1 MDKVVDHLLV
11 FHGNAEIQDFP
22 GNYTDYRE
30 WKEMKAFFEA
40 EEKKNAE
47 KKKGGTE
54 NAAPR
59 ERSQKERARKLTF
72 KEQREFDEL
81 SKQIPALEEE
91 KKKIEEELS
100 SGLLSGD
107 ELMAKSMR
115 IGELMEEL
123 DEKEL
128 RWLELSELS

>member
-1 MDKVVDHLLV
+1 MLY
-11 FHGNAEIQDFP
+11 N
-22 GNYTDYRE
+22 
-30 WKEMKAFFEA
+30 KAKNLP

-47 KKKGGTE
+47 KKKGVTE
-54 NAAPR
+54 TAAPR
-59 ERSQKERARKLTF
+59 ERSQKERARKLSF

-81 SKQIPALEEE
+81 SKQIPVLEEE
-91 KKKIEEELS
+91 KKKLEEELS
-100 SGLLSGD
+100 SGVLSGD

-128 RWLELSELS
+128 RWLELSEIEG